1 MRVADRE
8 AGARAMAPGARR
20 RPPTAR
26 REPYDLESVVDV
38 ALQVFLERG
47 YDATSMEDLA
57 SAAGVTKSAFYYHV
71 SGKEELLRRGLER
84 AVRALFAILDEP
96 GSREGAAIERLAHVL
111 RRTTEVEV
119 ELLPAVSV
127 LLHTRGNSETE
138 RDALERR
145 RDFDHAVAGLLGEA
159 MAEGSVRTDLDPEL
173 AARLVIGMVTWVVE
187 WYRPGG
193 PLSGRGLADTILAI
207 AMDGLR
213 RRG

>member
-1 MRVADRE
+1 MV
-8 AGARAMAPGARR
+8 PGARR
-20 RPPTAR
+20 RPQAAR

-38 ALQVFLERG
+38 ALEVFLERG

-57 SAAGVTKSAFYYHV
+57 NAAGVTKSAFYYHV

-84 AVRALFAILDEP
+84 ALSALFAILEEP
-96 GSREGAAIERLAHVL
+96 GSQEGPAMERLAHVL

-127 LLHTRGNSETE
+127 LLHTRGNSETQRE
-138 RDALERR
+138 ALARR

-159 MAEGSVRTDLDPEL
+159 MAEGTVRADLDPEL

-193 PLSGRGLADTILAI
+193 SLSGTALADAILAI
-207 AMDGLR
+207 VMNGLR
-213 RRG
+213 ARG